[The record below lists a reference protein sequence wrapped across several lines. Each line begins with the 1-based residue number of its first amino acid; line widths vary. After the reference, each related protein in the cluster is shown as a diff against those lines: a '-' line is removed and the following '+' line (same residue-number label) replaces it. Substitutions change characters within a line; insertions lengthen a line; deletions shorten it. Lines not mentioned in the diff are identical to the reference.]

1 MNCEVLSQEGIPIE
15 DEEVLMYLAEA
26 GDKRVFFRE
35 ASRTSAGGG
44 RDTPTT
50 FPTDASSPST
60 SLGCSLEELGK
71 PSDGEES
78 HQEPGNVSKEVDII
92 RENVEEASFTEDG
105 NFTPPQVS
113 TEKVRNNVE
122 LACNLVYLVIS
133 LKNRIYIPFWI

>member
-26 GDKRVFFRE
+26 GEKRVFFRE

-44 RDTPTT
+44 IDTPTT

-60 SLGCSLEELGK
+60 GLGCSPEELGK
-71 PSDGEES
+71 SSDGEES

-92 RENVEEASFTEDG
+92 RENVEASFTEDG
-105 NFTPPQVS
+105 NSTPPQVS

-122 LACNLVYLVIS
+122 LACNVELTWLF
-133 LKNRIYIPFWI
+133 P